1 MPGREAARCPS
12 CYIGCLVCIYVSSQ
26 PGALLLQAD
35 EEAYLK
41 MQQEYLLFKRREGE
55 KEQKMRECAPCST

>member
-1 MPGREAARCPS
+1 M
-12 CYIGCLVCIYVSSQ
+12 V
-26 PGALLLQAD
+26 LQAD

-41 MQQEYLLFKRREGE
+41 MQQEYLLIKRREGE